1 LEGKQ
6 GEPRLY
12 HAKAREIEGRPLP
25 GKVAPLERGQSGE
38 QSFGQIRTGELRKS
52 ARKLQTGDLKTSQA
66 MM

>member
-1 LEGKQ
+1 M
-6 GEPRLY
+6 
-12 HAKAREIEGRPLP
+12 AREIEGRPRQ